1 MDLERK
7 RGHFLHRIRT
17 PARPESFTSG
27 PAGLREC
34 ELPSSVKVCCGVAHR
49 SATIADR
56 TLHRNSDLDI
66 ERPCQAILLVLDA
79 SLSSIGICKDV
90 LSRCATGVLTF
101 FNFLVRASLVIA
113 TF

>member
-1 MDLERK
+1 MH
-7 RGHFLHRIRT
+7 GIRI

-27 PAGLREC
+27 RAGVREC
-34 ELPSSVKVCCGVAHR
+34 ELPSSVRVCCRVAHR

-56 TLHRNSDLDI
+56 TLHRSLDLDI
-66 ERPCQAILLVLDA
+66 ERPGQAILLVLDA
-79 SLSSIGICKDV
+79 SLSSIGIGKDV
-90 LSRCATGVLTF
+90 LSGGATGVLTF